1 MKALSR
7 LYEGSIKAPFHPL
20 ILAAV
25 GAGDGLEGLLAIES
39 APEALSKT
47 MLALVC
53 ILGLRPASSAPSWAQ
68 VRQHTSAYVSIRQ
81 HTSAYASIRQH
92 A

>member
-25 GAGDGLEGLLAIES
+25 GAGDGLEGLLEGPI
-39 APEALSKT
+39 KT
-47 MLALVC
+47 
-53 ILGLRPASSAPSWAQ
+53 
-68 VRQHTSAYVSIRQ
+68 
-81 HTSAYASIRQH
+81 
-92 A
+92 